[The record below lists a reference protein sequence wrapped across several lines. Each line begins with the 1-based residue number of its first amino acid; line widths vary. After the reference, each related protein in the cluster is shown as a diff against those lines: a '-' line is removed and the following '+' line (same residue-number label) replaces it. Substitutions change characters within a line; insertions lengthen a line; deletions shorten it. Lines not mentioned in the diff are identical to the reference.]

1 MGEHV
6 PDVDTASMEEE
17 LDHSQR
23 LIDDAKE
30 RAAESAEANPDPY
43 HAEHEPDGVEPFGG
57 TQDQGAS
64 SHSSTPSPMSRTA
77 ETARPAQPAVTG
89 R

>member
-30 RAAESAEANPDPY
+30 RAAELAEATPDPY
-43 HAEHEPDGVEPFGG
+43 HAEDAEHEPDGVEPFGG
-57 TQDQGAS
+57 TQDQG
-64 SHSSTPSPMSRTA
+64 P
-77 ETARPAQPAVTG
+77 E
-89 R
+89 

>member
-1 MGEHV
+1 VGEQV

-30 RAAESAEANPDPY
+30 RAAELAKATPDPY
-43 HAEHEPDGVEPFGG
+43 HAEDAEHEPNGIEPSGG
-57 TQDQGAS
+57 TRDQG
-64 SHSSTPSPMSRTA
+64 T
-77 ETARPAQPAVTG
+77 E
-89 R
+89 